1 MGKSVMDYEETSTAL
16 HHKAIKALEMM
27 KELEKSHKLYTKVI
41 SPKLVVSCSNQEKIN
56 EYLK

>member
-1 MGKSVMDYEETSTAL
+1 MDYEETPTAL
-16 HHKAIKALEMM
+16 HHRAIKALEAM

>member
-1 MGKSVMDYEETSTAL
+1 MDYEETATAM
-16 HHKAIKALEMM
+16 HHKAIKALEAM

>member
-1 MGKSVMDYEETSTAL
+1 MGKSVMDYEETATAL
-16 HHKAIKALEMM
+16 HHKAIKALEAM
-27 KELEKSHKLYTKVI
+27 KELEKSRKLYTKVI

>member
-1 MGKSVMDYEETSTAL
+1 MDYEETATAM

-41 SPKLVVSCSNQEKIN
+41 SPKLVVSCSNPEKIN
-56 EYLK
+56 EYLTYSHS

>member
-1 MGKSVMDYEETSTAL
+1 MDYEETATAM